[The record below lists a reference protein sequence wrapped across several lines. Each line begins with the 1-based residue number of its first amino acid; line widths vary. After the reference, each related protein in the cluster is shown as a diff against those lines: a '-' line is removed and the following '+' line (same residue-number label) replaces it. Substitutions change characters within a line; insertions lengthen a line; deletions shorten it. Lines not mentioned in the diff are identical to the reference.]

1 MRNKTGYFIAIILL
15 LSSFFSCNKTV
26 KGPNIMRTWNLHK
39 DKGYYS
45 LAINLKNKDSC
56 NYYLNNVNMLESI
69 KVIDENGKDITFDY
83 IIFETSYYMQDT
95 ILAEMIFS
103 RDDTTKYSLKN
114 FEEYKWIYLK
124 PYNKTKLFLQKVFE
138 SELEWFSRQE
148 KYSEYKD
155 YIAASLYGNI
165 YRSCLLLDKNSSI
178 EDSVLINTLINLKEK
193 RTIIFKYRPV
203 LKKWKG
209 NEYFQISDEE
219 GFYYHGQPLKEIGG
233 YTLYDKEF
241 TDTII
246 LRDGKIEVKYG
257 N

>member
-15 LSSFFSCNKTV
+15 LSSFFGCNKIV
-26 KGPNIMRTWNLHK
+26 NEPNIKRTWELHK
-39 DKGYYS
+39 YKGYYS
-45 LAINLKNKDSC
+45 LAINLKNNDSC
-56 NYYLNNVNMLESI
+56 NYYLNNWIWWGMI
-69 KVIDENGKDITFDY
+69 KVLDDKGKDIT
-83 IIFETSYYMQDT
+83 SYYYSSEISNNVQDA
-95 ILAEMIFS
+95 ILAEMIYS
-103 RDDTTKYSLKN
+103 RYDSTKDSFKS

-193 RTIIFKYRPV
+193 RTIIFKYRSV

-233 YTLYDKEF
+233 YKLYDKEF